1 MYSLDLL
8 LEAALLCLS
17 GSGLGSRSIKW
28 VRVSSDI
35 KLCSLRCDEDGIYT
49 LDRDSSLPIL
59 DFACS
64 DNSTNIYSDYQQR
77 LSLNVSAGCC
87 TIINAQPS
95 DTGTYELSFY
105 GKRKKKIL
113 VGATKYQVIDPVS
126 VSTIM
131 TNRSDSGETV
141 SLSVS
146 YSGEEAT
153 VLWTWNGGALPER
166 HQLSDSNKT
175 LTVPSTD
182 TGTFTVLVSNPVS
195 HTSTHYNLTLPEEA
209 LLRLRTG
216 MIVSLVFISLFIGGV
231 CWTQQKVHDMK
242 IPACI
247 KKCPPWSKLHGTKD
261 GNQGAVSLSSPLYL
275 L

>member
-231 CWTQQKVHDMK
+231 CWTQQKLSC
-242 IPACI
+242 A
-247 KKCPPWSKLHGTKD
+247 
-261 GNQGAVSLSSPLYL
+261 SLDLVWYPEALSG
-275 L
+275 

>member
-17 GSGLGSRSIKW
+17 GSGLVSRSIEW

-87 TIINAQPS
+87 TITNAQSS

-105 GKRKKKIL
+105 GKTKKKIL
-113 VGATKYQVIDPVS
+113 VGATKYQVIEPVS
-126 VSTIM
+126 VTNIT
-131 TNRSDSGETV
+131 TNRSGENV

-146 YSGEEAT
+146 YSGEETT

-195 HTSTHYNLTLPEEA
+195 HTSTHYNLTLP
-209 LLRLRTG
+209 G
-216 MIVSLVFISLFIGGV
+216 
-231 CWTQQKVHDMK
+231 K
-242 IPACI
+242 
-247 KKCPPWSKLHGTKD
+247 
-261 GNQGAVSLSSPLYL
+261 
-275 L
+275 

>member
-1 MYSLDLL
+1 MCRRFCPAMYSLDLL
-8 LEAALLCLS
+8 LEAALLCLP
-17 GSGLGSRSIKW
+17 GSGLVSRNTEW

-35 KLCSLRCDEDGIYT
+35 KLCSLRCDEAGIYT

-64 DNSTNIYSDYQQR
+64 DNSTNIYSNYQQR

-87 TIINAQPS
+87 TIANAQPS
-95 DTGTYELSFY
+95 DSGTYELSFY
-105 GKRKKKIL
+105 GERKKKVL
-113 VGATKYQVIDPVS
+113 VGVTNYHVIDPVS
-126 VSTIM
+126 VSPIQPKH
-131 TNRSDSGETV
+131 SDRGESV

-153 VLWTWNGGALPER
+153 VVWAWNGGALPER

-195 HTSTHYNLTLPEEA
+195 HSSAHYNLEA
-209 LLRLRTG
+209 ELLRLRIG
-216 MIVSLVFISLFIGGV
+216 AIFSLLFISLFIGGV
-231 CWTQQKVHDMK
+231 CLMEKKKGHSMK
-242 IPACI
+242 IPTCI
-247 KKCPPWSKLHGTKD
+247 KNCPPWSMHHVTSHGKH
-261 GNQGAVSLSSPLYL
+261 GAVT
-275 L
+275 